1 MDMPDTCNPLNN
13 IVFQTYKIYNIFIP
27 ILLMIL
33 VLEIVFVFMGIPT
46 SIGTVIA
53 TAGSFSTSKAPLI
66 PSS

>member
-13 IVFQTYKIYNIFIP
+13 IVFQTYKIYNIFIH

-33 VLEIVFVFMGIPT
+33 VLEVVFVFMAIPT

-53 TAGSFSTSKAPLI
+53 KAGSFSTSKVPVA